1 MNNIVLFE
9 PEIPQNTGNIMRT
22 CAATGAKLHL
32 IRPLGFRLDQSSIKR
47 SGVNYID
54 KVEYTLY
61 DDYED
66 FCSKNPGE
74 YYYMTR
80 YGKKAHSEFDYS
92 DKSKNIYL
100 IFGKESTGIPKEILV
115 FAVTPGVLQRISDV
129 EQPQGVVFTCQMP
142 GRADALSGSR
152 FLALDNLRDPGNL
165 GTILRSAEAFGL
177 DGVVL
182 LGDCVDLWA
191 PKTLR
196 SAMGSAFRVPVYRL
210 ADAAQLKAQLA
221 ELGVPMYAAAL
232 YSDSRSVV
240 DTDLRRACVVIGNEA
255 HGVSDATLEACDG
268 SLIIPIHTA
277 ESLNAAVAAA
287 VFAWEM
293 SRQSMEAR
301 G

>member
-1 MNNIVLFE
+1 MVKVLCSKE
-9 PEIPQNTGNIMRT
+9 NPTVKQV
-22 CAATGAKLHL
+22 AKLVASRSQRKKENL
-32 IRPLGFRLDQSSIKR
+32 FVCEGFVLLEEALR
-47 SGVNYID
+47 SGLAVQQ
-54 KVEYTLY
+54 VFCL
-61 DDYED
+61 ED
-66 FCSKNPGE
+66 RLEKLPAGLSC
-74 YYYMTR
+74 
-80 YGKKAHSEFDYS
+80 D
-92 DKSKNIYL
+92 
-100 IFGKESTGIPKEILV
+100 V
-115 FAVTPGVLQRISDV
+115 FAVTPAVLQRISDV
-129 EQPQGVVFTCQMP
+129 EQPQGVVFTCRMP
-142 GRADALSGSR
+142 AQRGGLSGSR

-196 SAMGSAFRVPVYRL
+196 SAMGSAFRVPVYRF
-210 ADAAQLKAQLA
+210 ADAAELKAQLA
-221 ELGVPMYAAAL
+221 ERGVPMYAAAL
-232 YSDSRSVV
+232 HRDSRSVV
-240 DTDLRRACVVIGNEA
+240 DTDLHRACVVIGNEA
-255 HGVSDATLEACDG
+255 HGVGEATLAACDA